1 MSPDFRFSQCFVSS
15 MKALCLAYLVFSAL
29 VVHLPFCQ
37 LEKITKWFISLVY
50 VNRPPF
56 YLSAD
61 SVNIGRII
69 SLDLD
74 CMCGLKVW
82 GNGRTAEGLKGRR
95 AFVVGF
101 KILNP
106 N

>member
-15 MKALCLAYLVFSAL
+15 MKALRLVSLVFSAL
-29 VVHLPFCQ
+29 VVHLLLYQ
-37 LEKITKWFISLVY
+37 LKKITKWFRSLVY

-61 SVNIGRII
+61 SVKIGRII

-74 CMCGLKVW
+74 CI
-82 GNGRTAEGLKGRR
+82 RS
-95 AFVVGF
+95 F
-101 KILNP
+101 KSSRLFIN
-106 N
+106 

>member
-61 SVNIGRII
+61 SVKIGRII

-74 CMCGLKVW
+74 CMWWFKSRVE
-82 GNGRTAEGLKGRR
+82 RRKGRR
-95 AFVVGF
+95 AFVEGF